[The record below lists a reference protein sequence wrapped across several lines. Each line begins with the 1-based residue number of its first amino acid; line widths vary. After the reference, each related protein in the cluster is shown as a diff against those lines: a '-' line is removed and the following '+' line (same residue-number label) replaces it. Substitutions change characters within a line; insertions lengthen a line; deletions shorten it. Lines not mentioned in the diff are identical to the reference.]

1 MTHRLAYRS
10 NRTDRIA
17 PDLVAPTVRL
27 VLPKSGG
34 AYGTS
39 HDIAGLVINCDRG
52 VDHLHVVIEAHSPA
66 VVGCKPAQRTIVA
79 SRQFADMKPIEAHDR
94 IGQKISA
101 WLGDRAGHG
110 WTNRDRASEHL
121 AERYRQEMRMR
132 RSRGHD

>member
-1 MTHRLAYRS
+1 MLLTS
-10 NRTDRIA
+10 NDVLIVRPRRVRGLRDSQTQIPTVSSPARTSDDPSVGVSIEPYNRIA

-66 VVGCKPAQRTIVA
+66 VV
-79 SRQFADMKPIEAHDR
+79 
-94 IGQKISA
+94 
-101 WLGDRAGHG
+101 
-110 WTNRDRASEHL
+110 
-121 AERYRQEMRMR
+121 
-132 RSRGHD
+132 RSVEPF